1 LTGKAPKAYGLGTVQ
16 GGSEVATISDFL
28 LELAKPKSEESDVR
42 DLWHA
47 RDREDAM
54 DAFGLEDFQKDVIRR
69 ALDSE
74 DLTEVKDV
82 CSSETQGQAGVHVFL
97 WVK

>member
-1 LTGKAPKAYGLGTVQ
+1 MQ

-28 LELAKPKSEESDVR
+28 LELAKPKSEASSVR

-54 DAFGLEDFQKDVIRR
+54 EAFGLEDFQKDVIRR

-82 CSSETQGQAGVHVFL
+82 CASEKQQESGVHVFL

>member
-1 LTGKAPKAYGLGTVQ
+1 M
-16 GGSEVATISDFL
+16 ATISDFL
-28 LELAKPKSEESDVR
+28 QELAKPRTEESDVR

-54 DAFGLEDFQKDVIRR
+54 EAFGLEEFQKDVIRR
-69 ALDSE
+69 ALESE
-74 DLTEVKDV
+74 DLTEVKNV
-82 CSSETQGQAGVHVFL
+82 CSTETQDEAGVHVFL